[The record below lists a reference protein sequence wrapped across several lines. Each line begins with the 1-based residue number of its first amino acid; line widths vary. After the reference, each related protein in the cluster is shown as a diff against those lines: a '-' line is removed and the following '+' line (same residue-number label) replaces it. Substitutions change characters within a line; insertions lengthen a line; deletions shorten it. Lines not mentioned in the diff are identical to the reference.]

1 MSNNAVYLFGNSTG
15 EPCPQG
21 ERKYKPLNT
30 RLPPH
35 ATGDGSNCPPC
46 ELYRKYMK
54 GTEKAAKDA
63 GLQGIVKHPLFP
75 SPQGDPKESFFCE

>member
-1 MSNNAVYLFGNSTG
+1 
-15 EPCPQG
+15 
-21 ERKYKPLNT
+21 
-30 RLPPH
+30 
-35 ATGDGSNCPPC
+35 
-46 ELYRKYMK
+46 MK